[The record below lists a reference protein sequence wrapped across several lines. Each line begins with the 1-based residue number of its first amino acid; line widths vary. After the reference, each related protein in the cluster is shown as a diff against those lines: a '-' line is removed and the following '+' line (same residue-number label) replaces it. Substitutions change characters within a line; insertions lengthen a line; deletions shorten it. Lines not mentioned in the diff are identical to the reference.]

1 MRTGYKVCDV
11 MTRKP
16 IAVAPDM
23 TVRDAANLMKQ
34 RDVGSLVVKIEEEL
48 KGFITEQDIVYKIA
62 ALGRDSNTALV
73 KDIMVSKVETIEPD
87 KDIYDALTKMRDLD
101 IRWLPVLDNGKL
113 VGLLTLKSILKIQ
126 PQLFD
131 ILLEK
136 AQIGDDRILRM
147 ETLEGTCDLCG
158 EFFNNLHE
166 LEGEFLCK
174 TCFMRQKSY
183 M

>member
-16 IAVAPDM
+16 IAVTPEM
-23 TVRDAANLMKQ
+23 TVRDAAKLMKEK
-34 RDVGSLVVKIEEEL
+34 DVGSLVIKLGDEL
-48 KGFITEQDIVYKIA
+48 KGFITEQDIVYGIA
-62 ALGRDSNTALV
+62 TQGMDPNKVTV
-73 KDIMVSKVETIEPD
+73 QDIMVKHVETIAPD
-87 KDIYDALTKMRDLD
+87 KDIYDALMKMRDLD
-101 IRWLPVLDNGKL
+101 IRWLPVLDSGKL

-136 AQIGDDRILRM
+136 LEVGEQILRT
-147 ETLEGTCDLCG
+147 ESLEGTCDSCG
-158 EFFNNLHE
+158 EYFDNLHE

-174 TCFMRQKSY
+174 RCFAHQRSLM
-183 M
+183 